1 MQDRDVE
8 EDPVVRAVA
17 DPEAEDL
24 EAVDAQAEPVAQP
37 LRPRRTVLKR
47 SWFSPAQKPEAH
59 QEPNVELDQ
68 DAEALL
74 EAKVVV
80 ASKAAQEIRNL
91 ISPAEDFSR
100 I

>member
-1 MQDRDVE
+1 MQDHDVE
-8 EDPVVRAVA
+8 EDPVVRAEA

-24 EAVDAQAEPVAQP
+24 EAVDAQVEPAAQL
-37 LRPRRTVLKR
+37 LRPRRTALKR
-47 SWFSPAQKPEAH
+47 SWFSLVQMPEAH
-59 QEPNVELDQ
+59 LEPNVELDP